1 MRAYLVV
8 TGGTVSD
15 DVFEAV
21 LLEYSFQKI
30 IAADKGLEACHRKGI
45 IPDVLIGDFDSA
57 DIQIV
62 KEYREKC
69 EFIELPVHKDHTDT
83 HVALLYAIQNG
94 CDLIVILGATGT
106 RLDHTWANI
115 GLLKLCMDHHIKAY
129 AIDSHNRISIAG
141 ETVILEKN
149 SNYPYVSLIPYTEQ
163 VTGIT
168 LSGFEYAGENIT
180 LKMGESLGISNSI
193 VEREGIIQFNSG
205 NLLII
210 ESHD

>member
-1 MRAYLVV
+1 MSAYLVV

-69 EFIELPVHKDHTDT
+69 ECIELPVHKDHTDT
-83 HVALLYAIQNG
+83 HVALLYAIENG

-129 AIDSHNRISIAG
+129 AIDSHNRISITG